1 MKGKMG
7 VVISFFKNY
16 FIFFWL
22 HHVAWRILV
31 PQPGIKPMPLAVEV
45 ESSPLDCQ
53 GSPWSSDI
61 LISCDNGMIQKT
73 HPKCLVCRKCDD
85 DYLGEIHLASH
96 TRGKMLMWLWSDCGR
111 GEHTKLNGIVNGLT
125 PWPFLVSTARRKDL
139 AVSRC
144 LVRQPTLRPPAL
156 LFLLKS
162 EGTEALKASPKCCSV
177 SARNL
182 LKVMTF
188 KQAVSIPRQVLLPQ
202 CVCVQKAPPSMTLLL
217 TA

>member
-22 HHVAWRILV
+22 HHVACRILV

-61 LISCDNGMIQKT
+61 LISCDNGMIQKI

-162 EGTEALKASPKCCSV
+162 EGTEALKARPKCCSV